1 MFVKYQDDPRLI
13 TIANINCSKLKLYY
27 GHCTNLKM
35 VQKSTHS
42 FLLSWLYYEHCNIY
56 TQQAKISDEN
66 VKMSQATTLF
76 GCLENKMGKSQDS
89 KTLKPKDR
97 IDYDIKKT

>member
-1 MFVKYQDDPRLI
+1 
-13 TIANINCSKLKLYY
+13 
-27 GHCTNLKM
+27 
-35 VQKSTHS
+35 
-42 FLLSWLYYEHCNIY
+42 
-56 TQQAKISDEN
+56 
-66 VKMSQATTLF
+66 MSQATTLF